1 MIVRA
6 VKGSAAEAGRLELL
20 EREEQLA
27 QLRARLQDV
36 RRSSHGHVVL
46 LRGEAGIGKTTLV
59 RRFCDEAL
67 PSAQVVWC
75 ACDPLF
81 TPRPLGPLL
90 LAVDGRGAVVEHLVA
105 PEALPHEVVAALAH
119 ELRARRPS
127 ILVIE
132 DVHWADEATFD
143 VLRLLARRVETIPAL
158 VIVSYRDDELALV
171 RPLRVVLGELAGSR
185 STTRVNLARLS
196 PAAVSELSALH
207 AVDAAEL
214 FRKTGGNPFFVGE
227 VLAADGADIPETL
240 RDAALARATRLSPNG
255 HALLEA
261 AAIVPSH
268 APLELLEAIAGS
280 AVASLDECLSCGMLV
295 VDVAGVHFRH
305 ELSRLAI
312 EEAITPNRKAE
323 LHRLA
328 LAALGEPSVGV
339 PDVAQLAHHAE
350 AAGDPTAVLHFA
362 PLAAVAAASLGAH
375 REAAAQYAR
384 TLRFGGRLAPAERAR
399 LLERRADACYLTDDY
414 DGGIAALE
422 DALECHRQSGD
433 ELGEGRVLARLSEFL
448 WCPGRTAEAEA
459 TARAAVAVLE
469 CLPPSRELARA
480 YAELASRRAGAA
492 AADEGIAWGRR
503 ALELAERLADNE
515 TAVHALATIGSC
527 EPPEDG
533 LQTLNVSLERAEQL
547 ESSEHVGRAH
557 VLRTGVAV
565 GDRRQAEAT
574 QAVTAGLAFC
584 GDRGL
589 ELFRLYLLAS
599 RARLELD
606 QGRWSDAAASATAVV
621 RTPRTSTTPRILAL
635 VVLGLVRARRGDPEW
650 RSALDEAWALAEP
663 TGELPRFG
671 PVAAAKAES
680 AWLAGDPRGV
690 DEATVGS
697 GTLEL
702 ARTRGWSWLVG
713 ELSDW
718 RRRAGLESAGWEGAA
733 EPYALQLAGEFA
745 AAAEQ
750 WRELG
755 CPYEAALALL
765 SCDDEELLR
774 GALADLQLL
783 GARPAAAF
791 ALSRLRKLGA
801 RQLPRGPRPATRSN
815 AAGLSPRQMEV
826 LTLVADG
833 LRNKEIADRL
843 VLSERTVEHH
853 VAAVLRGLGVRTRT
867 EATADAVRRGLVDEV
882 G

>member
-1 MIVRA
+1 M
-6 VKGSAAEAGRLELL
+6 AEGGTLELL

-90 LAVDGRGAVVEHLVA
+90 LAVDGRGAAVEHLVA

-158 VIVSYRDDELALV
+158 VLVSYRDDELALV
-171 RPLRVVLGELAGSR
+171 RPLQVVLGELAGGR
-185 STTRVNLARLS
+185 STTRINLARLS
-196 PAAVSELSALH
+196 PAAVSELSATH

-214 FRKTGGNPFFVGE
+214 FRTTGGNPFFVGE

-240 RDAALARATRLSPNG
+240 RDAALARATRLSPDG
-255 HALLEA
+255 RALLEA

-268 APLELLEAIAGS
+268 APLKLLEAIAGG
-280 AVASLDECLSCGMLV
+280 AVASLEECLACGMLV
-295 VDVAGVHFRH
+295 IDGAGVRFRH

-312 EEAITPNRKAE
+312 EEAIAPNRKAE

-328 LAALGEPSVGV
+328 LAALAEPSVGT

-350 AAGDPTAVLHFA
+350 AAGEAAAVLRFA
-362 PLAAVAAASLGAH
+362 PVAAVAAASLGSH

-384 TLRFGGRLAPAERAR
+384 TLRFGGRLPPSERAR

-414 DGGIAALE
+414 DGGISALE

-459 TARAAVAVLE
+459 TARAAVEVLE
-469 CLPPSRELARA
+469 RLPPSRELARA

-565 GDRRQAEAT
+565 GDRRQSVAT

-589 ELFRLYLLAS
+589 ELFRLYLLVS
-599 RARLELD
+599 RAQLELD

-635 VVLGLVRARRGDPEW
+635 VVLGRVRARRGDPEW
-650 RSALDEAWALAEP
+650 LAALDEAWALAEP
-663 TGELPRFG
+663 TGELLRFG

-697 GTLEL
+697 GTLEF
-702 ARTRGWSWLVG
+702 ARERGWGWLVG

-718 RRRAGLESAGWEGAA
+718 RRRAGLESAGSEGAA
-733 EPYALQLAGEFA
+733 EPYALQLEGEYA

-755 CPYEAALALL
+755 FPYESALALL
-765 SCDDEELLR
+765 SSDDEELLR
-774 GALADLQLL
+774 RALDELQLL
-783 GARPAAAF
+783 GARPAAAL

-826 LTLVADG
+826 LRLVADG